1 MTIILAFQEAT
12 VEGLQVKGKLDN
24 TVRIHKNPQKLQF
37 HFKWVTC
44 LPWGQLFNFTDKK
57 VSQFVFL

>member
-24 TVRIHKNPQKLQF
+24 TVRIHKNPQMPQF
-37 HFKWVTC
+37 H
-44 LPWGQLFNFTDKK
+44 LSG
-57 VSQFVFL
+57 